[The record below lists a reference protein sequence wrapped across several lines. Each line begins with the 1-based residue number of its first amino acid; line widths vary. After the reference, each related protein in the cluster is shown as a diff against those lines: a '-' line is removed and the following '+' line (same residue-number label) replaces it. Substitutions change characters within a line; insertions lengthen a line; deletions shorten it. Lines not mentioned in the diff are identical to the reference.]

1 MTALTI
7 VGFASGSPQSEAA
20 MRRIARDHHLLAIV
34 VPRQRGG
41 LRESLRRLLRRSKNP
56 FAGLSAPLIDFA
68 EVAKFHPDVFV
79 VASFPKIIPAEILAT
94 ARFGALNMHMSL
106 LPRHRGPDP
115 LFWTYWQDEPDAA
128 VTIHWISERID
139 AGDVIVQ
146 QAVPL
151 ERGMPSR
158 VAYMRLTT
166 LGVDLLA
173 DALARVGDGSAPRTP
188 QNDALATYESAADI
202 AAARIPFASWPAERV
217 WHVLSGLGDQFT
229 GLVVDPLSGKRLAHG
244 RAVGYRLTQDCEPG
258 RVATTDAGYELHCS
272 DGIVAVGHR
281 G

>member
-1 MTALTI
+1 
-7 VGFASGSPQSEAA
+7 

-34 VPRQRGG
+34 VPRQAGG
-41 LRESLRRLLRRSKNP
+41 LRESVRQLFRRSKNS
-56 FAGLSAPLIDFA
+56 FTGLSAPFVDFA
-68 EVAKFHPDVFV
+68 EVEKFRPDVFV
-79 VASFPKIIPAEILAT
+79 VASFPKIIPAEILAV
-94 ARFGALNMHMSL
+94 ARLGALNMHLSL

-115 LFWTYWQDEPDAA
+115 LFWTYWQNDRDTGM
-128 VTIHWISERID
+128 TIHWMTERID

-146 QAVPL
+146 RAIPL

-158 VAYMRLTT
+158 VAYMRLTA
-166 LGVDLLA
+166 LGVDLLS
-173 DALARVGDGSAPRTP
+173 DALARLGDGSAPRTP

-217 WHVLSGLGDQFT
+217 WHVISGLGDQFT
-229 GLVVDPLSGKRLAHG
+229 GLVVDPLNGKRLAHG

-258 RVATTDAGYELHCS
+258 RVATTNAGYELHCI

-281 G
+281 RW